1 MSISESLSGESG
13 GSTKDELSDLSNE
26 SSGYTVMGPLGQGTF
41 GKVLQ
46 CLKQDTKETV
56 AVKTLPKKFAWI
68 GKREAE
74 ILKHLQQCG
83 HDTDTIVKF
92 NGYSTQNKEVLL
104 EFELLDET
112 ISGFM
117 STVSRPLHLSEIQII
132 SRQVLEALDIL
143 KNIGLAHVDIKPNN
157 IMFLDR
163 KLHPMKVKL
172 IDFGLAIPVT
182 EMIIGSKI
190 QNPNYRAPEVMLG
203 LHLCEAVDMW
213 SLGCTMAY
221 MYLRTDIY
229 SRVACEHQIMRE
241 TVHMLG
247 NPEDHLLEN
256 GIHTKDH
263 FSKDGD
269 SWRLRDTCVCM
280 QNDPENCERF
290 SSLDQ
295 IVLTRPHTVE
305 FEDTQAF
312 LSLLKQM
319 LQIDPEKRITPNEA
333 LTHPFITMKQFPSDF
348 ALDQNEPSTSS
359 AVQNCQQDNRNSK
372 GELPSGDKNTS
383 VAHDSDKSDGSSD
396 RQRRLT
402 LEAGLESDTSEE
414 TLLASA
420 GQGSDVDNA
429 YASMDVETLAEERSK
444 RCIKRIHRLFSRLF
458 K

>member
-1 MSISESLSGESG
+1 MIIEKKSSTPTSDRVLRYKWLFCESKYDLNMYVDDTT
-13 GSTKDELSDLSNE
+13 TKQNE

-229 SRVACEHQIMRE
+229 SRVACE
-241 TVHMLG
+241 
-247 NPEDHLLEN
+247 
-256 GIHTKDH
+256 
-263 FSKDGD
+263 
-269 SWRLRDTCVCM
+269 LRDTCVCM

-429 YASMDVETLAEERSK
+429 YASMDEETLAEERSK

>member
-1 MSISESLSGESG
+1 KNVS
-13 GSTKDELSDLSNE
+13 KVHE

-247 NPEDHLLEN
+247 NPEDHL
-256 GIHTKDH
+256 
-263 FSKDGD
+263 
-269 SWRLRDTCVCM
+269 DTCVCI
-280 QNDPENCERF
+280 
-290 SSLDQ
+290 LDQ

-383 VAHDSDKSDGSSD
+383 VAHDSDKSDG
-396 RQRRLT
+396 
-402 LEAGLESDTSEE
+402 DTSVLE
-414 TLLASA
+414 THYPSSTTRCAQQLSELGRHVQVSSNYSPPLSPPKILSCSIPRYCCPVSVPMLCCSHRSPYPALLRPSP
-420 GQGSDVDNA
+420 SHPPSLL
-429 YASMDVETLAEERSK
+429 YP
-444 RCIKRIHRLFSRLF
+444 RLPRFFVYDPGPVCL
-458 K
+458 